1 MEIKFADTF
10 GESIKRLIWHQH
22 PVYKFYEFFRYK
34 LPQFFKNLWFF
45 RKQLWEFR
53 SWDYSFNLQ
62 FLARTLEKT
71 ANTIEFY
78 GYEVDITRLKKVEKM
93 KRAIQLINNVRS
105 DSYIEMAEKK
115 LGEIKHIDWD
125 FEPTK
130 DNPELYQLV
139 DNHTEKEAD
148 HNRKVYKLADE
159 IEAQE
164 WEELFSILKG
174 QDIEEYSEIYN
185 SLTDYDKKAN
195 LWIEWYDGSGMK
207 HWWD

>member
-10 GESIKRLIWHQH
+10 GESIKRLVWHQH
-22 PVYKFYEFFRYK
+22 PVYKFYELFRYK
-34 LPQFFKNLWFF
+34 IPQFFKNLWFF

-62 FLARTLEKT
+62 FFARTLEKT
-71 ANTIEFY
+71 VNTIEFH
-78 GYEVDITRLKKVEKM
+78 GHEIDETRLKKVEKM
-93 KRAIQLINNVRS
+93 KRVIQLIDNIRT
-105 DSYIEMAEKK
+105 DSYIRMAEKE
-115 LGEIKHIDWD
+115 LGEVKIINWD
-125 FEPTK
+125 FEQTE

-139 DNHTEKEAD
+139 DNHTKEEND

-164 WEELFSILKG
+164 WKELFSILKG
-174 QDIEEYSEIYN
+174 QDIKEYGELYN

-195 LWIEWYDGSGMK
+195 LWTEWYDGSGMK

>member
-1 MEIKFADTF
+1 M
-10 GESIKRLIWHQH
+10 
-22 PVYKFYEFFRYK
+22 FFN
-34 LPQFFKNLWFF
+34 NLWFF

-62 FLARTLEKT
+62 FFGRTLEKT
-71 ANTIEFY
+71 VNTIEYY
-78 GYEVDITRLKKVEKM
+78 GYEVDVTRLKKVEKM
-93 KRAIQLINNVRS
+93 KRVIQLINNIRT

-125 FEPTK
+125 FEPAK

-139 DNHTEKEAD
+139 DNHTKEEAD
-148 HNRKVYKLADE
+148 HNRKVYKLSDE

-174 QDIEEYSEIYN
+174 QDMEEYRNLFN
-185 SLTDYDKKAN
+185 SLTDNDKKGN
-195 LWIEWYDGSGMK
+195 LWLEWYDGSGMK